1 MIRKESLSLF
11 DIDGKLF
18 VDRTL
23 SMIEDYF
30 NLNMEFNMLE
40 KDLITFKLTKTEWF
54 LHHDRIQ
61 LSDCLE
67 DVFESWFQYE
77 DDPREAVTNLF
88 SKVQDAC
95 YKEHKDGS
103 CTVTLNLNNRW
114 DLELWNES
122 IDGNAMVCS
131 WISEAKNGYIDSKSI
146 LTHCRN
152 VNKKLDSID
161 PHGRYLWARWII

>member
-1 MIRKESLSLF
+1 
-11 DIDGKLF
+11 
-18 VDRTL
+18 
-23 SMIEDYF
+23 
-30 NLNMEFNMLE
+30 MLE

-67 DVFESWFQYE
+67 DVFETWFQYE

-122 IDGNAMVCS
+122 IDGNAMVCG
-131 WISEAKNGYIDSKSI
+131 WISDIKSGYVDRKSL

-152 VNKKLDSID
+152 INKKLDAVD